1 MRAAVYD
8 RYGGPIVLR
17 EVPQPVPGDTGVLV
31 RVHAASVNSW
41 DWDQFAGTFQGRLG
55 NPWRPYNPILGADVA
70 GVVEAVGSSVTRF
83 KPGDAVFGDLCEG
96 GWGGF
101 AECVAADEKWL
112 ARKPEGMG
120 FVEAAAIPQA
130 GMLAL
135 QAVRKHPLGPG
146 TAVLI
151 NGGGGGVGSFAIQ
164 MAKRLGAE
172 VTAVDRA
179 EKLTFMTGL
188 GADHTIAFDREDF
201 AGRGERYD
209 LVVDVQ
215 ARRPTGA
222 HLRVL
227 KPGGHYVII
236 GGASPRIIGA
246 ALAGLLGRPIG
257 LLLYEPSVGDLEE
270 MARLCSAGVTP
281 AIDAVYPL
289 QLVEE
294 ALRHVGEGR
303 AKGKVVVQVRTGIA
317 GQATAA

>member
-1 MRAAVYD
+1 M
-8 RYGGPIVLR
+8 
-17 EVPQPVPGDTGVLV
+17 PQPVPGDTGVLV

-41 DWDQFAGTFQGRLG
+41 DWDQFAGTFQGRLA

-70 GVVEAVGSSVTRF
+70 GVAEAVGGAVTRF

-101 AECVAADEKWL
+101 ADYVATDEKWL
-112 ARKPEGMG
+112 ALMPEGMS

-179 EKLTFMTGL
+179 EKLAFMTGL
-188 GADHTIAFDREDF
+188 GADQVIAFDREDF

-215 ARRPTGA
+215 ARRSTGA
-222 HLRVL
+222 HLKVL
-227 KPGGHYVII
+227 KPGGQYVII
-236 GGASPRIIGA
+236 GGTTPRVIGA

-270 MARLCSAGVTP
+270 LVRLYAAGATP
-281 AIDAVYPL
+281 SIDAVYPL
-289 QLVEE
+289 ERVEE

-303 AKGKVVVQVRTGIA
+303 AKGKVVVAIG
-317 GQATAA
+317 